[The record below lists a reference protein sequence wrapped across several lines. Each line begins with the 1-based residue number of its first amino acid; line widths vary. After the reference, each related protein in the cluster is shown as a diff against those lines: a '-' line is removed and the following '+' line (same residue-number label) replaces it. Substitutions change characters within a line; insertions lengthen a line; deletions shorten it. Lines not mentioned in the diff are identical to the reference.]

1 MEREAV
7 RLGFMGFGEAGYHF
21 AKGLSQ
27 AGLAGMVAYSR
38 SGARAQPGDPL
49 YERAREAGVELVK
62 SPRELC
68 RRAGLIVAVTQGR
81 SALAAL
87 RSIRRHL
94 RPAHVYVDASAAP
107 VKAMEK
113 GAGLIGASAAFA
125 DAAILGPV
133 PVEGVRV
140 LVLASGPGAA
150 AFRDA
155 LNPYGMKIDVMEG
168 PPGAASAMKLI
179 RSVFMKGITGL
190 LFESLEAGERYG
202 IRAALEADIARWID
216 ERPFAQIINRFVGS
230 TAIHGERRM
239 HEMEDV
245 LALLRELKSS
255 TRMTRATHA
264 WFREVARMG
273 LGEAFDG
280 KVPENAAPVIAAVVA
295 RRATTK

>member
-1 MEREAV
+1 M

-38 SGARAQPGDPL
+38 TGARAAPGDPL
-49 YERAREAGVELVK
+49 YERARVAGVELVK

-68 RRAGLIVAVTQGR
+68 RRAELIMAVTQGR

-87 RSIRRHL
+87 RSVLRHL
-94 RPAHVYVDASAAP
+94 RPDHVYVDTSAAA
-107 VKAMEK
+107 VRSMEK
-113 GAGLIGASAAFA
+113 GAGLIGTRAAFG

-133 PVEGVRV
+133 PVEGLRV
-140 LVLASGPGAA
+140 LILASGPGAA
-150 AFRDA
+150 PFRDA
-155 LNPYGMKIDVMEG
+155 LNPYGMNVQVIDG
-168 PPGAASAMKLI
+168 PPGAASALKLI

-190 LFESLEAGERYG
+190 LLESMEAAERYG

-216 ERPFAQIINRFVGS
+216 ERPFSQVINRFVGS
-230 TAIHGERRM
+230 TAVHAERRM
-239 HEMEDV
+239 HEMGDV

-264 WFREVARMG
+264 WFKEMGQMG
-273 LGEAFDG
+273 LGERLGG
-280 KVPENAAPVIAAVVA
+280 KIPETIAPVVEALAA
-295 RRATTK
+295 RDATK

>member
-1 MEREAV
+1 MERKTV
-7 RLGFMGFGEAGYHF
+7 RLGFMGFGEAGWHF

-27 AGLAGMVAYSR
+27 AGLTGIMAYSR
-38 SGARAQPGDPL
+38 SGARAAPGEPL
-49 YERAREAGVELVK
+49 YERAREAGVGLVK

-68 RRAGLIVAVTQGR
+68 KRAELIMAVTQGR

-87 RSIRRHL
+87 RSVRRYL
-94 RPAHVYVDASAAP
+94 RPGHVYMDASAAP

-113 GAGLIGASAAFA
+113 GAELIGSSAAFG

-133 PVEGVRV
+133 PVEGLRV
-140 LVLASGPGAA
+140 LILASGPGAA
-150 AFRDA
+150 PFRDA
-155 LNPYGMKIDVMEG
+155 LNPYGMNIEVMEG

-190 LFESLEAGERYG
+190 LFESLEAAERYG
-202 IRAALEADIARWID
+202 IRAALEEDIARWIN
-216 ERPFAQIINRFVGS
+216 ERPFSQVINRFVGS

-245 LALLRELKSS
+245 LALLRGLKSS

-264 WFREVARMG
+264 WFKEVAGMG
-273 LGEAFDG
+273 LGEVFGG
-280 KVPENAAPVIAAVVA
+280 KVPEKAAPVIQALVE
-295 RRATTK
+295 RRKTGE